1 MENKSMTRIV
11 YLNGDYVPEDEAKIS
26 IFDRSVLFGDAIYE
40 VAGVSDGKLMNF
52 DSHIQRYQTSLG
64 KLEIPVPLSK
74 DEVLAAFR
82 ELIKLNN
89 VVDGLVYM
97 HVSRGVADRA
107 FAWPEGLTPT
117 VFMFTQLKTNKEAEL
132 PEIGIKLKSHR
143 DIRWARR
150 DIKSANLLGQV
161 LAKKAAKEAGADE
174 ALLVDDEGFV
184 TECGSSS
191 FFIVKDNKIITHS
204 LTQEIL
210 AGRTRQAII
219 ELCAAND
226 LELVE
231 TRFTL
236 QDALNADEAMNSAAL
251 DHMLPVIE
259 IDGQAIGSGKPGPIY
274 RELRNI
280 YLDYIE
286 GSKV

>member
-1 MENKSMTRIV
+1 MTRTV
-11 YLNGDYVPEDEAKIS
+11 YLNGEYLPESEAKIS

-40 VAGVSDGKLMNF
+40 VAGVSEGKLINF
-52 DSHIQRYQTSLG
+52 DSHIDRYQTSLE
-64 KLEIPVPLSK
+64 KLKIPVPLNK
-74 DEVLAAFR
+74 AEVLVAFR

-89 VVDGLVYM
+89 VIEGLVYM
-97 HVSRGVADRA
+97 HVSRGVADRD
-107 FAWPEGLTPT
+107 FTWKEELVPT
-117 VFMFTQLKTNKEAEL
+117 VFMFTQTKTSDEFEL
-132 PEIGIKLKSHR
+132 PERGIKLKSYP

-161 LAKKAAKEAGADE
+161 LAKKAAKDAGANE
-174 ALLVDDEGFV
+174 ALLVDDDGYV

-191 FFIVKDNKIITHS
+191 FFIVKGKQILTRS
-204 LTQEIL
+204 LTQDIL

-219 ELCAAND
+219 KLCAAND

-236 QDALNADEAMNSAAL
+236 QDSLNADEAMNSAAL

-259 IDGQAIGSGKPGPIY
+259 IDGCSIGKGVPGPVYKKLRSIY
-274 RELRNI
+274 IAFVEESRI
-280 YLDYIE
+280 
-286 GSKV
+286 